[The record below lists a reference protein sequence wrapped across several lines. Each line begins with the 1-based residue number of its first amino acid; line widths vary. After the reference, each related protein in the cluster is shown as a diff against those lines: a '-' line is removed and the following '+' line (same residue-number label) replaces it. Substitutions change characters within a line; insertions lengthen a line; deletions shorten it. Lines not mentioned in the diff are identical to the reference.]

1 MELPVGAG
9 RARLLLVELIA
20 LGDDDDTALRD
31 GEALGVSGRIEANPL
46 VGWDPDVFVNDALPE
61 LRSLANLCPVEQER
75 ILDYG
80 SLLDPDVRKENGV
93 ADSPADD
100 ECSRC
105 EHAVDDLGFTA

>member
-46 VGWDPDVFVNDALPE
+46 VGRDPDVFVDDALPE
-61 LRSLANLCPVEQER
+61 LRSLADPCPVEQER
-75 ILDYG
+75 ILDHG
-80 SLLDPDVRKENGV
+80 SFFDPDVWKENGMPD
-93 ADSPADD
+93 APADD
-100 ECSRC
+100 QRSRC
-105 EHAVDDLGFTA
+105 EHAVDDLGLTA